1 MEWNEW
7 SFVVNLPNASSQ
19 RGMDGLG
26 VNLIRTLLLLVTDGQ
41 AGLKSGLLPMISTDG
56 MFNPGISVL
65 KKSLRV

>member
-1 MEWNEW
+1 M
-7 SFVVNLPNASSQ
+7 VVCRESTQCLQPAGNGWIGGEFDPHIA
-19 RGMDGLG
+19 M
-26 VNLIRTLLLLVTDGQ
+26 LLVTDGQ